1 MDKDHR
7 RGRDEEYIKNFISV
21 LAILALVIAMMPG
34 LAGDA
39 FATWGS
45 YGLSVGT
52 YNKTKVKVTAAGNAN
67 YEASGAKAVT
77 FTVKVKKWRES

>member
-1 MDKDHR
+1 MAQIEWIKIT
-7 RGRDEEYIKNFISV
+7 GGDEMKRIYKNFISV
-21 LAILALVIAMMPG
+21 LAILALVIAMIPG

-77 FTVKVKKWRES
+77 FTVKVK

>member
-21 LAILALVIAMMPG
+21 LAILALMIAMMPG

-52 YNKTKVKVTAAGNAN
+52 YNKTKVKVRVKAAGNAN
-67 YEASGAKAVT
+67 YEASGAKTVT
-77 FTVKVKKWRES
+77 FTVKVK